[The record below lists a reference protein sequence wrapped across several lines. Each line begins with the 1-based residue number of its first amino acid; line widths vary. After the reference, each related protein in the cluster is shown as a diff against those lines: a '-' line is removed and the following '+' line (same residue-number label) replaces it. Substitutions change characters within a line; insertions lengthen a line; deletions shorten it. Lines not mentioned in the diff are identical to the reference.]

1 MAIQP
6 LDRSAAQ
13 PTGRDQAGDRVGEP
27 SSTGGLSGEPLGRE
41 PSRPPQPKGHEPTAR
56 VFVVDDEPGVRRV
69 FSRVLSRA
77 GFHVTEAGDGAEA
90 LSVLDRER
98 FDVIL
103 SDISMPGLSGVALLE
118 AVRQRD
124 LTTQVVFATGNPSLE
139 TAMRAVELGAVRYL
153 TKPVEHS
160 VLIEVVR
167 EAVRLHRLARLK
179 QEAMALVGSRHPLA
193 LDRIGLRTAL
203 DRVLA
208 EPVLHFQPVVRCST
222 RSVWGYEALLRPRE
236 AALSTPTAVL
246 EAAEQLGLLRTL
258 GRQIRGAAAVAAR
271 RLPGETRLL
280 VNLHPAELADPEL
293 TDPSAPLSTEARRV
307 ILEVTERA
315 ALSDSREVER
325 AAAVLSSL
333 GFGVAVD
340 DLGAGYAGLVSF
352 LQLHPTVAKLD
363 MELVRSVALDVRRRV
378 VIQAIVKLCR
388 ELQVDVIVEG
398 VETRGERDA
407 LLALGC
413 DLMQGY
419 FFALPTPDFAPV
431 PVGRFE

>member
-1 MAIQP
+1 
-6 LDRSAAQ
+6 
-13 PTGRDQAGDRVGEP
+13 
-27 SSTGGLSGEPLGRE
+27 
-41 PSRPPQPKGHEPTAR
+41 
-56 VFVVDDEPGVRRV
+56 
-69 FSRVLSRA
+69 
-77 GFHVTEAGDGAEA
+77 
-90 LSVLDRER
+90 
-98 FDVIL
+98 
-103 SDISMPGLSGVALLE
+103 
-118 AVRQRD
+118 
-124 LTTQVVFATGNPSLE
+124 VVFATGNPSLE

-160 VLIEVVR
+160 VLVEVVH

-193 LDRIGLRTAL
+193 LDRIGLRAAL

-208 EPVLHFQPVVRCST
+208 DPMLHFQPVVRCST

-258 GRQIRGAAAVAAR
+258 GRQIRATAAVAAR
-271 RLPGETRLL
+271 RLPGDARLL

-293 TDPSAPLSTEARRV
+293 TDPCAPLSAQARRV

-325 AAAVLSSL
+325 AAATLSAL

-352 LQLHPTVAKLD
+352 LQLRPSVAKLD
-363 MELVRSVALDVRRRV
+363 MELVRSVDLDVRRRL

-388 ELQVDVIVEG
+388 ELSVDVIVEG

-407 LLALGC
+407 LLQLGC

-419 FFALPTPDFAPV
+419 FFALPTPDFEPV
-431 PVGRFE
+431 PPGRFD

>member
-1 MAIQP
+1 MTQP
-6 LDRSAAQ
+6 PDVSATPPAKLEGLGEILPELPREPGPGAE
-13 PTGRDQAGDRVGEP
+13 PTGAEP
-27 SSTGGLSGEPLGRE
+27 G
-41 PSRPPQPKGHEPTAR
+41 PQPKGHEPAAR

-77 GFHVTEAGDGAEA
+77 GFQVSEAGDGAEA

-160 VLIEVVR
+160 VLVEVVH

-193 LDRIGLRTAL
+193 LDRIGLRAAL

-208 EPVLHFQPVVRCST
+208 DPMLHFQPVVRCST

-258 GRQIRGAAAVAAR
+258 GRQIRATAAVAAR
-271 RLPGETRLL
+271 RLPGDARLL

-293 TDPSAPLSTEARRV
+293 TDPSAPLSAQARRV

-325 AAAVLSSL
+325 AAATLSAL

-352 LQLHPTVAKLD
+352 LQLRPSVAKLD
-363 MELVRSVALDVRRRV
+363 MELVRSVDLDVRRRL

-388 ELQVDVIVEG
+388 ELSVDVIVEG

-407 LLALGC
+407 LLQLGC

-419 FFALPTPDFAPV
+419 FFALPTPEFEPV
-431 PVGRFE
+431 PPGRFD

>member
-1 MAIQP
+1 MTQP
-6 LDRSAAQ
+6 PDVSATPPAA
-13 PTGRDQAGDRVGEP
+13 REAAGEILREITGEP
-27 SSTGGLSGEPLGRE
+27 GSSAE
-41 PSRPPQPKGHEPTAR
+41 PSGGDTAPPLKDHEPAAR

-77 GFHVTEAGDGAEA
+77 GLQVSEAGDGAEA

-160 VLIEVVR
+160 VLVEVVN

-193 LDRIGLRTAL
+193 LDRIGLRAAL

-208 EPVLHFQPVVRCST
+208 DPMLHFQPVVRCST

-258 GRQIRGAAAVAAR
+258 GRQIRATAAVAAR
-271 RLPGETRLL
+271 RLPGDARLL

-293 TDPSAPLSTEARRV
+293 TDPSAPLSAQARRV

-325 AAAVLSSL
+325 AAATLSAL

-352 LQLHPTVAKLD
+352 LQLRPSVAKLD
-363 MELVRSVALDVRRRV
+363 MELVRSVDLDVRRRL

-388 ELQVDVIVEG
+388 ELSVDVIVEG

-407 LLALGC
+407 LLQLGC

-419 FFALPTPDFAPV
+419 FFACPTPDFEPV
-431 PVGRFE
+431 PPSRFD

>member
-13 PTGRDQAGDRVGEP
+13 PTGRDQAGDRSVEP
-27 SSTGGLSGEPLGRE
+27 SSAGGPGGELLGRE

-258 GRQIRGAAAVAAR
+258 GRQIRAAAAVAAR

-293 TDPSAPLSTEARRV
+293 TDPGAPLSTEARRV

-363 MELVRSVALDVRRRV
+363 MELVRSVDLDVRRRV

-398 VETRGERDA
+398 VETRGEHDA